1 MRNYNPING
10 LLIDYSVQSPKG
22 KTIKNKKSKDVEIGD
37 FKFTITNFDNLKSK
51 PSMGTRGIGEPTTI
65 AKAVLSNGSEGIN
78 PWDLAHETRK
88 LSKDLKIN
96 FTEPDIIHI
105 NNTYNQKNLNRE
117 IIRSFGRDEKIIG
130 DYDSEW
136 SHPMNKKEIWHLGDD
151 YSQLKA
157 SRDAV
162 NEIGN
167 KVRIAHF
174 DTGILKGHPM
184 LPDNIIEKLQR
195 SFSHDDDISDDA
207 SDRRNNIFNGIG
219 HGTSTLSILAG
230 RKSEYEEYG
239 FNDYLGGAPHAE
251 IIPVR
256 ISRSVVLLATSAF
269 VEAIDYILG
278 LNATNQCDIITMSMG
293 GLPTKA
299 WANAVNRAYEKGI
312 FISCASGDN
321 VGGLPTANTIYP
333 ARFRRVVNVT
343 GVCYDYTPYYHGN
356 IFNTKAV
363 QGNFGPEFLMD
374 NAIAAFSPNVPWIAH
389 DKDDNILTNKIGLDG
404 AGTSSS
410 TPQVAAA
417 AANYIRKYRKELDTL
432 LPWQKV
438 EAIRNAL
445 FQSAYKRN
453 VNGDN
458 MKLYFGNGILKANDA
473 LSIGVNDYPLI
484 KQPEDEVRFPL
495 FKMLFGR
502 SFSASPDTEIFNQMI
517 EVELLQI
524 IESSASLQK
533 MMNKVN
539 YDFISLNVA
548 DKNNFIEEILEQSSA
563 SNTLKK
569 YLEANRQ
576 LIFK

>member
-1 MRNYNPING
+1 
-10 LLIDYSVQSPKG
+10 
-22 KTIKNKKSKDVEIGD
+22 
-37 FKFTITNFDNLKSK
+37 
-51 PSMGTRGIGEPTTI
+51 MGTRGLSEPTTL
-65 AKAVLSNGSEGIN
+65 AMARLEKGSEDIN

-88 LSKDLKIN
+88 NSKDLTIK
-96 FTEPDIIHI
+96 FTEPDVIHI
-105 NNTYNQKNLNRE
+105 NQTDNQTQLKKELSKS
-117 IIRSFGRDEKIIG
+117 IGRKRDRPG
-130 DYDSEW
+130 DYNDDW
-136 SHPMNKKEIWHLGDD
+136 SHPTLKKEIWHLGPD

-162 NEIGN
+162 MNLAG

-174 DTGILKGHPM
+174 DTGILQGHPM
-184 LPDNIIEKLQR
+184 LPDRILNSLQR
-195 SFSHDDDISDDA
+195 SFSHDDDNSNDA
-207 SDRRNNIFNGIG
+207 SDRGNNVINGIG
-219 HGTSTLSILAG
+219 HGTSTLSLLAG
-230 RKSEYEEYG
+230 RKANYPDYT

-256 ISRSVVLLATSAF
+256 IARSVVLLATSAF

-278 LNATNQCDIITMSMG
+278 LSDANKCDVITMSMG
-293 GLPTKA
+293 GLPTRA
-299 WANAVNRAYEKGI
+299 WANAVNRAYDQGI

-321 VGGLPTANTIYP
+321 AGGLPTSNTVYP

-356 IFNTKAV
+356 IFHTTGV

-374 NAIAAFSPNVPWIAH
+374 NAIAAFSPNVSWIVH
-389 DKDDNILTNKIGLDG
+389 DKNDNVLNNKIGLSG

-417 AANYIRKYRKELDTL
+417 AANYIKKYRTELQAL
-432 LPWQKV
+432 QPWQRV

-445 FQSAYKRN
+445 FHSAYKRN

-458 MKLYFGNGILKANDA
+458 MKLYFGNGVLKANDA
-473 LSIGVNDYPLI
+473 LAIGVKDYPLV

-502 SFSASPDTEIFNQMI
+502 SFKGNHEDEIFNQMI
-517 EVELLQI
+517 EVEMLQI
-524 IESSASLQK
+524 AESSAVLQK
-533 MMNKVN
+533 MLNTVN
-539 YDFISLNVA
+539 YNFTLLSEA
-548 DKNNFIEEILEQSSA
+548 EKNNFLDEVLRQSSA

-569 YLEANRQ
+569 YLSSNRK
-576 LIFK
+576 LITKT